1 MSVDRIRPHVVREY
15 VLSDGLLP
23 WKGDVVA
30 QRWREREVVDVS
42 EGDVGGVAGEEPG
55 LQHLRLRVRNP
66 LTAPSCGGG
75 CRHLTRN
82 PPFPSGARSNGG
94 MRMKYESGRWKA

>member
-23 WKGDVVA
+23 WEGDVVA

-55 LQHLRLRVRNP
+55 LQHLRLRGRNP
-66 LTAPSCGGG
+66 FDGPFLWWWLSSSHSEPTFPFGGAQPW
-75 CRHLTRN
+75 RN
-82 PPFPSGARSNGG
+82 ADDV
-94 MRMKYESGRWKA
+94 